1 MGWFPFFIQLEGAR
15 GLLVGGGRVALRK
28 AEKLL
33 PFGAQLTVVAPRICP
48 PLAALPGLTLCRR
61 AFADS
66 DLSPAP
72 DFVIAATGDRA
83 LDRRIAALC
92 RTRRILVNV
101 VDDPAAC
108 GFYFPAL
115 VQRGRL
121 CIGISTGGASPTA
134 AAWLRQKI
142 EALLPPGFD
151 GILDRLAARREA
163 VKAEGGS
170 EAKRA
175 ERLQQ
180 AFALELAAAEAPRA
194 PAAAW
199 ENAGPGRV
207 ALVGAGCGRADLI
220 TVRGLR
226 LLQQCRA
233 VVYDDLIDTAL
244 LDTAPAGAERIYVGK
259 RSGRHSAPQAEINAA
274 LIALAQRGG
283 LTVRLK
289 GGDPY
294 VFGRGGEEALALQRA
309 GIPFEVVPGHHG
321 GHRRPGRSGHTG
333 HAPGR
338 QPRRTHHHGAHAGR
352 NARFFPLGRAGGGW
366 NAGLS
371 DGPAAAAADRC
382 RAAGG
387 RFAAP
392 NARGRAFG
400 RQRAAPGRCAR
411 KPWRDHRR
419 RARGRRRSP
428 GCDCRGRRARDGT
441 AEFPIVNQQEKP
453 LAGGK
458 VPLSAALFFYTV
470 TAAAGRFLYCRGCGS
485 AALRPG
491 AGRSRSGSPGRYR
504 RYTGG
509 SRRG

>member
-33 PFGAQLTVVAPRICP
+33 PFGAQLTVVAPCICP

-92 RTRRILVNV
+92 RARRILVNV

-175 ERLQQ
+175 ERRQQ
-180 AFALELAAAEAPRA
+180 AFALELAAAEAPHA

-244 LDTAPAGAERIYVGK
+244 LDTVPAGAERIYVGK

-309 GIPFEVVPGHHG
+309 GIPFEVVPGITAAIAVPAEAG
-321 GHRRPGRSGHTG
+321 IPVTHRGVSRAVHIITAHTQDETPDFSRWAALAADG
-333 HAPGR
+333 TLVFLMGLQRLPQIA
-338 QPRRTHHHGAHAGR
+338 AG
-352 NARFFPLGRAGGGW
+352 LLAGG
-366 NAGLS
+366 LPPQT
-371 DGPAAAAADRC
+371 PAAVLSGGNAPHPAAVRASLGEITDAA
-382 RAAGG
+382 RAAGVE
-387 RFAAP
+387 AP
-392 NARGRAFG
+392 AV
-400 RQRAAPGRCAR
+400 
-411 KPWRDHRR
+411 
-419 RARGRRRSP
+419 
-428 GCDCRGRRARDGT
+428 
-441 AEFPIVNQQEKP
+441 IVVGDV
-453 LAGGK
+453 AGMELESSQVQK
-458 VPLSAALFFYTV
+458 Q
-470 TAAAGRFLYCRGCGS
+470 
-485 AALRPG
+485 
-491 AGRSRSGSPGRYR
+491 
-504 RYTGG
+504 
-509 SRRG
+509 

>member
-33 PFGAQLTVVAPRICP
+33 PFGAQLTVVAPCICP

-72 DFVIAATGDRA
+72 DFVIAATGERA

-92 RTRRILVNV
+92 RARRILVNV

-170 EAKRA
+170 EAKRD

-180 AFALELAAAEAPRA
+180 AFALELAAAEAPHA
-194 PAAAW
+194 PAAAR

-226 LLQQCRA
+226 LLQQCQA
-233 VVYDDLIDTAL
+233 VVYDDLIDSAL
-244 LDTAPAGAERIYVGK
+244 LDTAPTGAERIYVGK
-259 RSGRHSAPQAEINAA
+259 RSGRRSAPQAEINAA

-309 GIPFEVVPGHHG
+309 GIPFEVVPGITAAIAIPAEAG
-321 GHRRPGRSGHTG
+321 IPVTHRGVSRAVHIITAHTQDETPDFSRWAALAADG
-333 HAPGR
+333 TLVFLMGLQRLPQIA
-338 QPRRTHHHGAHAGR
+338 AG
-352 NARFFPLGRAGGGW
+352 LLAGG
-366 NAGLS
+366 LPPQT
-371 DGPAAAAADRC
+371 PAAVLSGGNAPHLAAVRASLGEITDAA
-382 RAAGG
+382 RAAGVE
-387 RFAAP
+387 AP
-392 NARGRAFG
+392 AVIVVGDVAG
-400 RQRAAPGRCAR
+400 MELL
-411 KPWRDHRR
+411 H
-419 RARGRRRSP
+419 SP
-428 GCDCRGRRARDGT
+428 
-441 AEFPIVNQQEKP
+441 
-453 LAGGK
+453 
-458 VPLSAALFFYTV
+458 S
-470 TAAAGRFLYCRGCGS
+470 
-485 AALRPG
+485 
-491 AGRSRSGSPGRYR
+491 
-504 RYTGG
+504 
-509 SRRG
+509 

>member
-1 MGWFPFFIQLEGAR
+1 MGWFPFFIQLEGAH

-92 RTRRILVNV
+92 RARRILVNV

-180 AFALELAAAEAPRA
+180 AFALELAAAEAPHA
-194 PAAAW
+194 PAAAR
-199 ENAGPGRV
+199 ESAGPGRV

-220 TVRGLR
+220 TVRGLW

-274 LIALAQRGG
+274 LITLAQRGG

-309 GIPFEVVPGHHG
+309 GIPFEVVPGITAAIAVPAEAG
-321 GHRRPGRSGHTG
+321 IPVTHRGVSRAVHIITAHTQDETPDFSRWAALAADG
-333 HAPGR
+333 TLVFLMGLQRLPQIA
-338 QPRRTHHHGAHAGR
+338 AG
-352 NARFFPLGRAGGGW
+352 LLAGG
-366 NAGLS
+366 LPPQT
-371 DGPAAAAADRC
+371 PAAVLSGGNAPHPAAVRASLGEITDAA
-382 RAAGG
+382 RAAGVE
-387 RFAAP
+387 AP
-392 NARGRAFG
+392 AVIVVGDVAGMELLN
-400 RQRAAPGRCAR
+400 
-411 KPWRDHRR
+411 
-419 RARGRRRSP
+419 
-428 GCDCRGRRARDGT
+428 
-441 AEFPIVNQQEKP
+441 FP
-453 LAGGK
+453 
-458 VPLSAALFFYTV
+458 S
-470 TAAAGRFLYCRGCGS
+470 
-485 AALRPG
+485 
-491 AGRSRSGSPGRYR
+491 
-504 RYTGG
+504 
-509 SRRG
+509 

>member
-33 PFGAQLTVVAPRICP
+33 PFGAQLTVVAPCICP

-92 RTRRILVNV
+92 RARRILVNV

-151 GILDRLAARREA
+151 GILDRLASRREA

-180 AFALELAAAEAPRA
+180 AFALELAAAEAPHA
-194 PAAAW
+194 PAAAR

-244 LDTAPAGAERIYVGK
+244 LDTVPAGAERIYVGK

-309 GIPFEVVPGHHG
+309 GIPFEVVPGITAAIAVPAEAG
-321 GHRRPGRSGHTG
+321 IPVTHRGVSRAVHIITAHTQDETPDFSRWAALAADG
-333 HAPGR
+333 TLVFLMGLQRLPQIA
-338 QPRRTHHHGAHAGR
+338 AG
-352 NARFFPLGRAGGGW
+352 LLAGG
-366 NAGLS
+366 LPPQT
-371 DGPAAAAADRC
+371 PAAVLSGGNAPHPAAVRASLGEITDAA
-382 RAAGG
+382 RAAGVE
-387 RFAAP
+387 AP
-392 NARGRAFG
+392 AVIVVGDVAGMELLN
-400 RQRAAPGRCAR
+400 
-411 KPWRDHRR
+411 
-419 RARGRRRSP
+419 
-428 GCDCRGRRARDGT
+428 
-441 AEFPIVNQQEKP
+441 FP
-453 LAGGK
+453 
-458 VPLSAALFFYTV
+458 S
-470 TAAAGRFLYCRGCGS
+470 
-485 AALRPG
+485 
-491 AGRSRSGSPGRYR
+491 
-504 RYTGG
+504 
-509 SRRG
+509 

>member
-1 MGWFPFFIQLEGAR
+1 MGWFPFFVQLEGAR

-33 PFGAQLTVVAPRICP
+33 PFGAQLTVVAPCICP

-180 AFALELAAAEAPRA
+180 AFALELAAAEAPPV
-194 PAAAW
+194 PAAAR

-259 RSGRHSAPQAEINAA
+259 RSGQHSAPQAEINAA

-309 GIPFEVVPGHHG
+309 GIPFEVVPGITAAIAVPAEAG
-321 GHRRPGRSGHTG
+321 IPVTHRGVSRAVHIITAHTQDETPDFSRWAALAADG
-333 HAPGR
+333 TLVFLMGLQRLPQIA
-338 QPRRTHHHGAHAGR
+338 AG
-352 NARFFPLGRAGGGW
+352 LLAGG
-366 NAGLS
+366 LPPQT
-371 DGPAAAAADRC
+371 PAAVLSGGNAPHPAAVRTSLGEITDAA
-382 RAAGG
+382 RAAGVE
-387 RFAAP
+387 AP
-392 NARGRAFG
+392 AVIVVGDVAG
-400 RQRAAPGRCAR
+400 MELL
-411 KPWRDHRR
+411 H
-419 RARGRRRSP
+419 SP
-428 GCDCRGRRARDGT
+428 
-441 AEFPIVNQQEKP
+441 
-453 LAGGK
+453 
-458 VPLSAALFFYTV
+458 S
-470 TAAAGRFLYCRGCGS
+470 
-485 AALRPG
+485 
-491 AGRSRSGSPGRYR
+491 
-504 RYTGG
+504 
-509 SRRG
+509 

>member
-33 PFGAQLTVVAPRICP
+33 PFGAQLTVVAPCICP

-83 LDRRIAALC
+83 LDRRIAELC

-180 AFALELAAAEAPRA
+180 AFALELAAAEAPHA
-194 PAAAW
+194 PAAAR

-244 LDTAPAGAERIYVGK
+244 LDIAPAGAERIYVGK

-309 GIPFEVVPGHHG
+309 GIPFEVVPGITAAIAVPAEAG
-321 GHRRPGRSGHTG
+321 IPVTHRGVSRAVHIITAHTQDETPDFSRWAALAADG
-333 HAPGR
+333 TLVFLMGLQRLPQIA
-338 QPRRTHHHGAHAGR
+338 AG
-352 NARFFPLGRAGGGW
+352 LLAGG
-366 NAGLS
+366 LPPQT
-371 DGPAAAAADRC
+371 PAAVLSGGNAPHPAAVRASLGEITDAA
-382 RAAGG
+382 RAAGVE
-387 RFAAP
+387 AP
-392 NARGRAFG
+392 AVIVVGDVAGMELLN
-400 RQRAAPGRCAR
+400 
-411 KPWRDHRR
+411 
-419 RARGRRRSP
+419 
-428 GCDCRGRRARDGT
+428 
-441 AEFPIVNQQEKP
+441 FP
-453 LAGGK
+453 
-458 VPLSAALFFYTV
+458 S
-470 TAAAGRFLYCRGCGS
+470 
-485 AALRPG
+485 
-491 AGRSRSGSPGRYR
+491 
-504 RYTGG
+504 
-509 SRRG
+509 

>member
-33 PFGAQLTVVAPRICP
+33 PFGAQLTVVAPCICP

-180 AFALELAAAEAPRA
+180 AFALELAAEAPRA
-194 PAAAW
+194 PAAAR
-199 ENAGPGRV
+199 ESAGPGRV

-309 GIPFEVVPGHHG
+309 GIPFEVVPGITAAIAVPAEAG
-321 GHRRPGRSGHTG
+321 IPVTHRGVSRAVHIITAHTQDETPDFSRWAALAADG
-333 HAPGR
+333 TLVFLMGLQRLPQIA
-338 QPRRTHHHGAHAGR
+338 AG
-352 NARFFPLGRAGGGW
+352 LLAGG
-366 NAGLS
+366 LPPQT
-371 DGPAAAAADRC
+371 PAAVLSGGNAPHPAAVRASLGEITDAA
-382 RAAGG
+382 RAAGVE
-387 RFAAP
+387 AP
-392 NARGRAFG
+392 AVIVVGDVAG
-400 RQRAAPGRCAR
+400 MELL
-411 KPWRDHRR
+411 H
-419 RARGRRRSP
+419 SP
-428 GCDCRGRRARDGT
+428 
-441 AEFPIVNQQEKP
+441 
-453 LAGGK
+453 
-458 VPLSAALFFYTV
+458 S
-470 TAAAGRFLYCRGCGS
+470 
-485 AALRPG
+485 
-491 AGRSRSGSPGRYR
+491 
-504 RYTGG
+504 
-509 SRRG
+509 

>member
-33 PFGAQLTVVAPRICP
+33 PFGAQLTVVAPCICP

-92 RTRRILVNV
+92 RARRILVNV

-180 AFALELAAAEAPRA
+180 AFALELAAAEAPHA
-194 PAAAW
+194 PAAAR

-309 GIPFEVVPGHHG
+309 GIPFEVVPGITAAIAVPAEAG
-321 GHRRPGRSGHTG
+321 IPVTHRGVSRAVHIITAHTQDETPDFSRWAALAADG
-333 HAPGR
+333 TLVFLMGLQRLPQIA
-338 QPRRTHHHGAHAGR
+338 AG
-352 NARFFPLGRAGGGW
+352 LLAGG
-366 NAGLS
+366 LPPQT
-371 DGPAAAAADRC
+371 PAAVLSGGNAPHPAAVRANLGEITDAA
-382 RAAGG
+382 RAAGVE
-387 RFAAP
+387 AP
-392 NARGRAFG
+392 AVIVVGDVAG
-400 RQRAAPGRCAR
+400 MELL
-411 KPWRDHRR
+411 H
-419 RARGRRRSP
+419 SP
-428 GCDCRGRRARDGT
+428 
-441 AEFPIVNQQEKP
+441 
-453 LAGGK
+453 
-458 VPLSAALFFYTV
+458 S
-470 TAAAGRFLYCRGCGS
+470 
-485 AALRPG
+485 
-491 AGRSRSGSPGRYR
+491 
-504 RYTGG
+504 
-509 SRRG
+509 

>member
-33 PFGAQLTVVAPRICP
+33 PFGAQLTVVAPCICP

-92 RTRRILVNV
+92 RARRILVNV

-180 AFALELAAAEAPRA
+180 AFALELAAAEAPHA
-194 PAAAW
+194 PAAAR

-233 VVYDDLIDTAL
+233 VVYDDLIDSAL

-309 GIPFEVVPGHHG
+309 GIPFEVVPGITAAIAVPAEAG
-321 GHRRPGRSGHTG
+321 IPVTHRGVSRAVHIITAHTQDETPDFSRWAALAADG
-333 HAPGR
+333 TLVFLMGLQRLPQIA
-338 QPRRTHHHGAHAGR
+338 AG
-352 NARFFPLGRAGGGW
+352 LLAGG
-366 NAGLS
+366 LPPQT
-371 DGPAAAAADRC
+371 PAAVLSGGNAPHPAAVRANLGEITDAA
-382 RAAGG
+382 RAAGVE
-387 RFAAP
+387 AP
-392 NARGRAFG
+392 AVIVVGDVAGMELLN
-400 RQRAAPGRCAR
+400 
-411 KPWRDHRR
+411 
-419 RARGRRRSP
+419 
-428 GCDCRGRRARDGT
+428 
-441 AEFPIVNQQEKP
+441 FP
-453 LAGGK
+453 
-458 VPLSAALFFYTV
+458 S
-470 TAAAGRFLYCRGCGS
+470 
-485 AALRPG
+485 
-491 AGRSRSGSPGRYR
+491 
-504 RYTGG
+504 
-509 SRRG
+509 

>member
-1 MGWFPFFIQLEGAR
+1 MGWFPFFIQLEGTH

-33 PFGAQLTVVAPRICP
+33 PFGAQLTVVAPCICP

-121 CIGISTGGASPTA
+121 CIGISTGGASPSA

-180 AFALELAAAEAPRA
+180 AFALELAAAEAPPV
-194 PAAAW
+194 PAAAR

-259 RSGRHSAPQAEINAA
+259 RSGQHSAPQAEINAA

-309 GIPFEVVPGHHG
+309 GIPFEVVPGITAAIAVPAEAG
-321 GHRRPGRSGHTG
+321 IPVTHRGVSRAVHIITAHTQDETPDFSRWAALAADG
-333 HAPGR
+333 TLVFLMGLQRLPQIA
-338 QPRRTHHHGAHAGR
+338 
-352 NARFFPLGRAGGGW
+352 
-366 NAGLS
+366 AGL
-371 DGPAAAAADRC
+371 
-382 RAAGG
+382 
-387 RFAAP
+387 
-392 NARGRAFG
+392 
-400 RQRAAPGRCAR
+400 
-411 KPWRDHRR
+411 
-419 RARGRRRSP
+419 
-428 GCDCRGRRARDGT
+428 
-441 AEFPIVNQQEKP
+441 
-453 LAGGK
+453 LAGGLPPQTPAA
-458 VPLSAALFFYTV
+458 VLSGGNAPHPAAVRASLGEITD
-470 TAAAGRFLYCRGCGS
+470 AARAADVEAPAVIVVGDVAGMEL
-485 AALRPG
+485 LH
-491 AGRSRSGSPGRYR
+491 SP
-504 RYTGG
+504 
-509 SRRG
+509 S

>member
-1 MGWFPFFIQLEGAR
+1 MGWFPFFVQLEGAR

-33 PFGAQLTVVAPRICP
+33 PFGAQLTVVAPCICP

-180 AFALELAAAEAPRA
+180 AFALELAAAEAPHA
-194 PAAAW
+194 PAAAR

-259 RSGRHSAPQAEINAA
+259 RSGQHSAP
-274 LIALAQRGG
+274 QRGG

-309 GIPFEVVPGHHG
+309 GIPFEVVPGITAAIAVPAEAG
-321 GHRRPGRSGHTG
+321 IPVTHRGVSRAVHIITAHTQDETPDFSRWAALAADG
-333 HAPGR
+333 TLVFLMGLQRLPQIA
-338 QPRRTHHHGAHAGR
+338 AG
-352 NARFFPLGRAGGGW
+352 LLAGG
-366 NAGLS
+366 LPPQT
-371 DGPAAAAADRC
+371 PAAVLSGGNAPHPAAVRASLGEITDAA
-382 RAAGG
+382 RAAGVE
-387 RFAAP
+387 AP
-392 NARGRAFG
+392 AVIVVGDVAGMELLN
-400 RQRAAPGRCAR
+400 
-411 KPWRDHRR
+411 
-419 RARGRRRSP
+419 
-428 GCDCRGRRARDGT
+428 
-441 AEFPIVNQQEKP
+441 FP
-453 LAGGK
+453 
-458 VPLSAALFFYTV
+458 S
-470 TAAAGRFLYCRGCGS
+470 
-485 AALRPG
+485 
-491 AGRSRSGSPGRYR
+491 
-504 RYTGG
+504 
-509 SRRG
+509 

>member
-33 PFGAQLTVVAPRICP
+33 PFGAQLTVVAPCICP

-61 AFADS
+61 AFAGS

-180 AFALELAAAEAPRA
+180 AFALELAAAEAPHA
-194 PAAAW
+194 PAAAR

-233 VVYDDLIDTAL
+233 VVYDDLIDSAL
-244 LDTAPAGAERIYVGK
+244 LDTTPAGAERIYVGK

-274 LIALAQRGG
+274 LIALAQHGG

-309 GIPFEVVPGHHG
+309 GIPFEVVPGITAAIAVPAEAG
-321 GHRRPGRSGHTG
+321 IPVTHRGVSRAVHIITAHTQDETPDFSRWAALAADG
-333 HAPGR
+333 TLVFLMGLQRLPQIA
-338 QPRRTHHHGAHAGR
+338 AG
-352 NARFFPLGRAGGGW
+352 LLAGG
-366 NAGLS
+366 LPPQT
-371 DGPAAAAADRC
+371 PAAVLSGGNAPHPAAVRASLGEITDAA
-382 RAAGG
+382 RAAGVEPPAVIVVG
-387 RFAAP
+387 DVAGMELL
-392 NARGRAFG
+392 N
-400 RQRAAPGRCAR
+400 
-411 KPWRDHRR
+411 
-419 RARGRRRSP
+419 
-428 GCDCRGRRARDGT
+428 
-441 AEFPIVNQQEKP
+441 FP
-453 LAGGK
+453 
-458 VPLSAALFFYTV
+458 S
-470 TAAAGRFLYCRGCGS
+470 
-485 AALRPG
+485 
-491 AGRSRSGSPGRYR
+491 
-504 RYTGG
+504 
-509 SRRG
+509 

>member
-33 PFGAQLTVVAPRICP
+33 PFGAQLTVVAPCICP

-72 DFVIAATGDRA
+72 DFVIATTGDRA

-92 RTRRILVNV
+92 RARRILVNV

-142 EALLPPGFD
+142 EALLPPGFA

-170 EAKRA
+170 EVKRA

-199 ENAGPGRV
+199 ESAGPGRV

-244 LDTAPAGAERIYVGK
+244 LDTVPAGAERIYVGK

-309 GIPFEVVPGHHG
+309 GIRFEVVPGITTAIAVPAEAG
-321 GHRRPGRSGHTG
+321 IPVTHRGVSRAVHIITAHTQDETPDFSSWAALAADG
-333 HAPGR
+333 TLVFLMGLQRLPQIA
-338 QPRRTHHHGAHAGR
+338 AG
-352 NARFFPLGRAGGGW
+352 LLAGG
-366 NAGLS
+366 LPPQT
-371 DGPAAAAADRC
+371 PAAVLSGGNAPHPAAVRASLGEITDAA
-382 RAAGG
+382 RAAGVE
-387 RFAAP
+387 AP
-392 NARGRAFG
+392 AVIVVGDVAG
-400 RQRAAPGRCAR
+400 MELL
-411 KPWRDHRR
+411 H
-419 RARGRRRSP
+419 SP
-428 GCDCRGRRARDGT
+428 
-441 AEFPIVNQQEKP
+441 
-453 LAGGK
+453 
-458 VPLSAALFFYTV
+458 S
-470 TAAAGRFLYCRGCGS
+470 
-485 AALRPG
+485 
-491 AGRSRSGSPGRYR
+491 
-504 RYTGG
+504 
-509 SRRG
+509 

>member
-33 PFGAQLTVVAPRICP
+33 PFGAQLTVVAPCICP

-151 GILDRLAARREA
+151 GILDRLAACREA

-180 AFALELAAAEAPRA
+180 AFALEQAAAEAPPV
-194 PAAAW
+194 PAAAR

-226 LLQQCRA
+226 LLQQCQA

-244 LDTAPAGAERIYVGK
+244 LDTVPAGAERIYVGK

-309 GIPFEVVPGHHG
+309 GIPFEVVPGITAAIAVPAEAG
-321 GHRRPGRSGHTG
+321 IPVTHRGVSRAVHIITAHTQDETPDFSRWAALAADG
-333 HAPGR
+333 TLVFLMGLQRLPQIA
-338 QPRRTHHHGAHAGR
+338 AG
-352 NARFFPLGRAGGGW
+352 LLAGG
-366 NAGLS
+366 LPPQT
-371 DGPAAAAADRC
+371 PAAVLSGGNAPHPAAVRASLGEITDAA
-382 RAAGG
+382 RAAGVE
-387 RFAAP
+387 AP
-392 NARGRAFG
+392 AVIVVGDVAGMELLN
-400 RQRAAPGRCAR
+400 
-411 KPWRDHRR
+411 
-419 RARGRRRSP
+419 
-428 GCDCRGRRARDGT
+428 
-441 AEFPIVNQQEKP
+441 FP
-453 LAGGK
+453 
-458 VPLSAALFFYTV
+458 S
-470 TAAAGRFLYCRGCGS
+470 
-485 AALRPG
+485 
-491 AGRSRSGSPGRYR
+491 
-504 RYTGG
+504 
-509 SRRG
+509 

>member
-1 MGWFPFFIQLEGAR
+1 MGWFPFFVQLEGAR

-33 PFGAQLTVVAPRICP
+33 PFGAQLTVVAPCICP

-309 GIPFEVVPGHHG
+309 GIPFEVVPGITAAIAVPAEAG
-321 GHRRPGRSGHTG
+321 IPVTHRGVSRAVHIITAHTQDETPDFSRWAALAADG
-333 HAPGR
+333 TLVFLMGLQRLPQIA
-338 QPRRTHHHGAHAGR
+338 AG
-352 NARFFPLGRAGGGW
+352 LLAGG
-366 NAGLS
+366 LPPQT
-371 DGPAAAAADRC
+371 PAAVLSGGNAPHPAAVRASLGEITDAA
-382 RAAGG
+382 RAAGVE
-387 RFAAP
+387 AP
-392 NARGRAFG
+392 AVIVVGDVAG
-400 RQRAAPGRCAR
+400 MELL
-411 KPWRDHRR
+411 H
-419 RARGRRRSP
+419 SP
-428 GCDCRGRRARDGT
+428 
-441 AEFPIVNQQEKP
+441 
-453 LAGGK
+453 
-458 VPLSAALFFYTV
+458 S
-470 TAAAGRFLYCRGCGS
+470 
-485 AALRPG
+485 
-491 AGRSRSGSPGRYR
+491 
-504 RYTGG
+504 
-509 SRRG
+509 

>member
-1 MGWFPFFIQLEGAR
+1 MGWFPFFIQLEGTR

-33 PFGAQLTVVAPRICP
+33 PFGAQLTVVAPCICP

-92 RTRRILVNV
+92 RARRILVNV

-180 AFALELAAAEAPRA
+180 AFALELAAAEAPHA
-194 PAAAW
+194 PAAAR

-309 GIPFEVVPGHHG
+309 GIPFEVVPGITAAIAVPAEAG
-321 GHRRPGRSGHTG
+321 IPVTHRGVSRAVHIITAHTQDETPDFSRWAALAADG
-333 HAPGR
+333 TLVFLMGLQRLPQIA
-338 QPRRTHHHGAHAGR
+338 AG
-352 NARFFPLGRAGGGW
+352 LLAGGLPP
-366 NAGLS
+366 AT
-371 DGPAAAAADRC
+371 PAAVLSGGNAPHPAAVCASLGEITDAA
-382 RAAGG
+382 RAAGVE
-387 RFAAP
+387 AP
-392 NARGRAFG
+392 AVIVVGDVAGMELLN
-400 RQRAAPGRCAR
+400 
-411 KPWRDHRR
+411 
-419 RARGRRRSP
+419 SP
-428 GCDCRGRRARDGT
+428 
-441 AEFPIVNQQEKP
+441 
-453 LAGGK
+453 
-458 VPLSAALFFYTV
+458 S
-470 TAAAGRFLYCRGCGS
+470 
-485 AALRPG
+485 
-491 AGRSRSGSPGRYR
+491 
-504 RYTGG
+504 
-509 SRRG
+509 

>member
-33 PFGAQLTVVAPRICP
+33 PFGAQLTVVAPCICP

-72 DFVIAATGDRA
+72 DFVIATTGDRA

-92 RTRRILVNV
+92 RARRILVNV

-142 EALLPPGFD
+142 EALLPPGFA

-199 ENAGPGRV
+199 ESAGPGRV

-244 LDTAPAGAERIYVGK
+244 LDTVPAGAERIYVGK

-309 GIPFEVVPGHHG
+309 GIPFEVVPGITTAIAVPAEAG
-321 GHRRPGRSGHTG
+321 IPVTHRGVSRAVHIITAHTQDETPDFSSWAALAADG
-333 HAPGR
+333 TLVFLMGLQRLPQIA
-338 QPRRTHHHGAHAGR
+338 AG
-352 NARFFPLGRAGGGW
+352 LLAGG
-366 NAGLS
+366 LPPQT
-371 DGPAAAAADRC
+371 PAAVLSGGNAPHPAAVRASLGEITDAA
-382 RAAGG
+382 RAAGVE
-387 RFAAP
+387 AP
-392 NARGRAFG
+392 AVIVVGDVAG
-400 RQRAAPGRCAR
+400 MELL
-411 KPWRDHRR
+411 H
-419 RARGRRRSP
+419 SP
-428 GCDCRGRRARDGT
+428 
-441 AEFPIVNQQEKP
+441 
-453 LAGGK
+453 
-458 VPLSAALFFYTV
+458 S
-470 TAAAGRFLYCRGCGS
+470 
-485 AALRPG
+485 
-491 AGRSRSGSPGRYR
+491 
-504 RYTGG
+504 
-509 SRRG
+509 

>member
-33 PFGAQLTVVAPRICP
+33 PFGAQLTVVAPCICP

-92 RTRRILVNV
+92 HAQRILVNV

-180 AFALELAAAEAPRA
+180 AFALELAAAEAPPV
-194 PAAAW
+194 PAAAR

-226 LLQQCRA
+226 LLQQCQA

-244 LDTAPAGAERIYVGK
+244 LDTVPAGAERIYVGK

-274 LIALAQRGG
+274 LITLAQRGG

-309 GIPFEVVPGHHG
+309 GIPFEVVPGITAAIAVPAEAG
-321 GHRRPGRSGHTG
+321 IPVTHRGVSRAVHIITAHTQDETPDFSRWAALAADG
-333 HAPGR
+333 TLVFLMGLQRLPQIA
-338 QPRRTHHHGAHAGR
+338 AG
-352 NARFFPLGRAGGGW
+352 LLAGG
-366 NAGLS
+366 LPPQT
-371 DGPAAAAADRC
+371 PAAVLSGGNAPHPAAVRASLGEITDAA
-382 RAAGG
+382 RAAGVE
-387 RFAAP
+387 AP
-392 NARGRAFG
+392 AVIVVGDVAG
-400 RQRAAPGRCAR
+400 MELL
-411 KPWRDHRR
+411 H
-419 RARGRRRSP
+419 SP
-428 GCDCRGRRARDGT
+428 
-441 AEFPIVNQQEKP
+441 
-453 LAGGK
+453 
-458 VPLSAALFFYTV
+458 S
-470 TAAAGRFLYCRGCGS
+470 
-485 AALRPG
+485 
-491 AGRSRSGSPGRYR
+491 
-504 RYTGG
+504 
-509 SRRG
+509 

>member
-33 PFGAQLTVVAPRICP
+33 PFGAQLTVVAPCICP

-66 DLSPAP
+66 DFSPAP

-92 RTRRILVNV
+92 RARRILVNV

-180 AFALELAAAEAPRA
+180 AFALELAAAEAPHA
-194 PAAAW
+194 PAAAR

-309 GIPFEVVPGHHG
+309 GIPFEVVPGITAAIAVPAEAG
-321 GHRRPGRSGHTG
+321 IPVTHRGVSRAVHIITAHTQDETPDFSRWAALAADG
-333 HAPGR
+333 TLVFLMGLQRLPQIA
-338 QPRRTHHHGAHAGR
+338 AG
-352 NARFFPLGRAGGGW
+352 LLAGG
-366 NAGLS
+366 LPPQT
-371 DGPAAAAADRC
+371 PAAVLSGGNAPHPAAVRANLGEITDAA
-382 RAAGG
+382 RAAGVE
-387 RFAAP
+387 AP
-392 NARGRAFG
+392 AVIVVGDVAGMELLN
-400 RQRAAPGRCAR
+400 
-411 KPWRDHRR
+411 
-419 RARGRRRSP
+419 
-428 GCDCRGRRARDGT
+428 
-441 AEFPIVNQQEKP
+441 FP
-453 LAGGK
+453 
-458 VPLSAALFFYTV
+458 S
-470 TAAAGRFLYCRGCGS
+470 
-485 AALRPG
+485 
-491 AGRSRSGSPGRYR
+491 
-504 RYTGG
+504 
-509 SRRG
+509 

>member
-33 PFGAQLTVVAPRICP
+33 PFGAQLTVVAPCICP
-48 PLAALPGLTLCRR
+48 PLAVLPGLTLCRR

-180 AFALELAAAEAPRA
+180 AFALELAAAEAPHA
-194 PAAAW
+194 PAAAR

-309 GIPFEVVPGHHG
+309 GIPFEVVPGITAAIAVPAEAG
-321 GHRRPGRSGHTG
+321 IPVTHRGVSRAVHIITAHTQDETPDFSRWAALAADG
-333 HAPGR
+333 TLVFLMGLQRLPQIA
-338 QPRRTHHHGAHAGR
+338 AG
-352 NARFFPLGRAGGGW
+352 LLAGG
-366 NAGLS
+366 LPPQT
-371 DGPAAAAADRC
+371 PAAVLSGGNAPHPAAVRASLGEITDAA
-382 RAAGG
+382 RAAGVE
-387 RFAAP
+387 AP
-392 NARGRAFG
+392 AVIVVGDVAG
-400 RQRAAPGRCAR
+400 MELL
-411 KPWRDHRR
+411 H
-419 RARGRRRSP
+419 SP
-428 GCDCRGRRARDGT
+428 
-441 AEFPIVNQQEKP
+441 
-453 LAGGK
+453 
-458 VPLSAALFFYTV
+458 S
-470 TAAAGRFLYCRGCGS
+470 
-485 AALRPG
+485 
-491 AGRSRSGSPGRYR
+491 
-504 RYTGG
+504 
-509 SRRG
+509 

>member
-33 PFGAQLTVVAPRICP
+33 PFGAQLTVVAPCICP

-92 RTRRILVNV
+92 RARRILVNV

-309 GIPFEVVPGHHG
+309 GIPFEVVPGITAAIAVPAEAG
-321 GHRRPGRSGHTG
+321 IPVTHRGVSRAVHIITAHTQDETPDFSRWAALAADG
-333 HAPGR
+333 TLVFLMGLQRLPQIA
-338 QPRRTHHHGAHAGR
+338 AG
-352 NARFFPLGRAGGGW
+352 LLAGG
-366 NAGLS
+366 LPPQT
-371 DGPAAAAADRC
+371 PAAVLSGGNAPHPAAVRASLGEITDAA
-382 RAAGG
+382 RAAGVE
-387 RFAAP
+387 AP
-392 NARGRAFG
+392 AVIVVGDVAGMELLN
-400 RQRAAPGRCAR
+400 
-411 KPWRDHRR
+411 
-419 RARGRRRSP
+419 
-428 GCDCRGRRARDGT
+428 
-441 AEFPIVNQQEKP
+441 FP
-453 LAGGK
+453 
-458 VPLSAALFFYTV
+458 S
-470 TAAAGRFLYCRGCGS
+470 
-485 AALRPG
+485 
-491 AGRSRSGSPGRYR
+491 
-504 RYTGG
+504 
-509 SRRG
+509 

>member
-33 PFGAQLTVVAPRICP
+33 PFGAQLTVVAPCICP

-92 RTRRILVNV
+92 RARRILVNV

-180 AFALELAAAEAPRA
+180 AFALELAAAEAPHA
-194 PAAAW
+194 PAAAR

-226 LLQQCRA
+226 LLQQCQA
-233 VVYDDLIDTAL
+233 VVYDDLIDSAL

-309 GIPFEVVPGHHG
+309 GIPFEVVPGITAAIAVPAEAG
-321 GHRRPGRSGHTG
+321 IPVTHRGVSRAVHIITAHTQDETPDFSSWAALAADG
-333 HAPGR
+333 TLVFLMGLQRLPQIA
-338 QPRRTHHHGAHAGR
+338 AG
-352 NARFFPLGRAGGGW
+352 LLAGG
-366 NAGLS
+366 LPPQT
-371 DGPAAAAADRC
+371 PAAVLSGGNAPHPAAVRASLGEITDAA
-382 RAAGG
+382 RAAGVE
-387 RFAAP
+387 AP
-392 NARGRAFG
+392 AVIVVGDVAGMELLN
-400 RQRAAPGRCAR
+400 
-411 KPWRDHRR
+411 
-419 RARGRRRSP
+419 
-428 GCDCRGRRARDGT
+428 
-441 AEFPIVNQQEKP
+441 FP
-453 LAGGK
+453 
-458 VPLSAALFFYTV
+458 S
-470 TAAAGRFLYCRGCGS
+470 
-485 AALRPG
+485 
-491 AGRSRSGSPGRYR
+491 
-504 RYTGG
+504 
-509 SRRG
+509 

>member
-1 MGWFPFFIQLEGAR
+1 MGWFPFFVQLEGAR

-33 PFGAQLTVVAPRICP
+33 PFGAQLTVVAPCICP

-180 AFALELAAAEAPRA
+180 AFAHELAAAEAPHA
-194 PAAAW
+194 PAVAR
-199 ENAGPGRV
+199 ESAGPGRV

-244 LDTAPAGAERIYVGK
+244 LDTVPAEAERIYVGK

-309 GIPFEVVPGHHG
+309 GIPFEVVPGITAAIAVPAEAG
-321 GHRRPGRSGHTG
+321 IPVTHRGVSRAVHIITAHTQDETPDFSRWAALAADG
-333 HAPGR
+333 TLVFLMGLQRLPQIA
-338 QPRRTHHHGAHAGR
+338 AG
-352 NARFFPLGRAGGGW
+352 LLAGG
-366 NAGLS
+366 LPPQT
-371 DGPAAAAADRC
+371 PAAVLSGGNAPHPAAVRASLGEITDAA
-382 RAAGG
+382 RAAGVE
-387 RFAAP
+387 AP
-392 NARGRAFG
+392 AVIVVGDVAGMELLN
-400 RQRAAPGRCAR
+400 
-411 KPWRDHRR
+411 
-419 RARGRRRSP
+419 
-428 GCDCRGRRARDGT
+428 
-441 AEFPIVNQQEKP
+441 FP
-453 LAGGK
+453 
-458 VPLSAALFFYTV
+458 S
-470 TAAAGRFLYCRGCGS
+470 
-485 AALRPG
+485 
-491 AGRSRSGSPGRYR
+491 
-504 RYTGG
+504 
-509 SRRG
+509 

>member
-1 MGWFPFFIQLEGAR
+1 MGWFPFFIQLEGTR

-33 PFGAQLTVVAPRICP
+33 PFGAQLTVVAPCICP

-92 RTRRILVNV
+92 RARRILVNV

-180 AFALELAAAEAPRA
+180 AFALELAAAEVPPA
-194 PAAAW
+194 PAAAR

-226 LLQQCRA
+226 LLQQCQA

-244 LDTAPAGAERIYVGK
+244 LDTVPAGAERIYVGK

-309 GIPFEVVPGHHG
+309 GIPFEVVPGITAAIAVPAEAG
-321 GHRRPGRSGHTG
+321 IPVTHRGVSRAVHIITAHTQDETPDFSRWAALAADG
-333 HAPGR
+333 TLVFLMGLQRLPQIA
-338 QPRRTHHHGAHAGR
+338 AG
-352 NARFFPLGRAGGGW
+352 LLAGG
-366 NAGLS
+366 LPPQT
-371 DGPAAAAADRC
+371 PAAVLSGGNAPHPAAVRASLGEITDAA
-382 RAAGG
+382 RAAGVE
-387 RFAAP
+387 AP
-392 NARGRAFG
+392 AVIVVGDVAGMELLN
-400 RQRAAPGRCAR
+400 
-411 KPWRDHRR
+411 
-419 RARGRRRSP
+419 
-428 GCDCRGRRARDGT
+428 
-441 AEFPIVNQQEKP
+441 FP
-453 LAGGK
+453 
-458 VPLSAALFFYTV
+458 S
-470 TAAAGRFLYCRGCGS
+470 
-485 AALRPG
+485 
-491 AGRSRSGSPGRYR
+491 
-504 RYTGG
+504 
-509 SRRG
+509 

>member
-1 MGWFPFFIQLEGAR
+1 MGWFPFFIQLEGAH

-33 PFGAQLTVVAPRICP
+33 PFGAQLTVVAPCICP

-163 VKAEGGS
+163 VKAESGS
-170 EAKRA
+170 EVKRA

-194 PAAAW
+194 PAAAR

-226 LLQQCRA
+226 LLQQCQA
-233 VVYDDLIDTAL
+233 VVYDDLIDSAL
-244 LDTAPAGAERIYVGK
+244 LDTVPAWAERIYVGK

-309 GIPFEVVPGHHG
+309 GIPFEVVPGITAAIAVPAEAG
-321 GHRRPGRSGHTG
+321 IPVTHRGVSRAVHIITAHTQDETPDFSRWAALAADG
-333 HAPGR
+333 TLVFLMGLQRLPQIA
-338 QPRRTHHHGAHAGR
+338 AG
-352 NARFFPLGRAGGGW
+352 LLAGG
-366 NAGLS
+366 LPPQT
-371 DGPAAAAADRC
+371 PAAVLSGGNAPHPAAVRASLGEITDAA
-382 RAAGG
+382 RAAGVE
-387 RFAAP
+387 AP
-392 NARGRAFG
+392 AVIVVGDVAG
-400 RQRAAPGRCAR
+400 MELL
-411 KPWRDHRR
+411 H
-419 RARGRRRSP
+419 SP
-428 GCDCRGRRARDGT
+428 
-441 AEFPIVNQQEKP
+441 
-453 LAGGK
+453 
-458 VPLSAALFFYTV
+458 S
-470 TAAAGRFLYCRGCGS
+470 
-485 AALRPG
+485 
-491 AGRSRSGSPGRYR
+491 
-504 RYTGG
+504 
-509 SRRG
+509 

>member
-33 PFGAQLTVVAPRICP
+33 PFGAQLTVVAPCICP

-92 RTRRILVNV
+92 RARRILVNV

-180 AFALELAAAEAPRA
+180 AFALELAAEAPHA
-194 PAAAW
+194 PAAARGKRR
-199 ENAGPGRV
+199 AGPCRACGGRMRPRGPDH
-207 ALVGAGCGRADLI
+207 GAGAAAAAAMP
-220 TVRGLR
+220 
-226 LLQQCRA
+226 A

-309 GIPFEVVPGHHG
+309 GIPFEVVPGITAAIAVPAEAG
-321 GHRRPGRSGHTG
+321 IPVTHRGVSRAVHIITAHTQDETPDFSRWAALAADG
-333 HAPGR
+333 TLVFLMGLQRLPQIA
-338 QPRRTHHHGAHAGR
+338 AG
-352 NARFFPLGRAGGGW
+352 LLAGGLPPRNGPRPCFRGG
-366 NAGLS
+366 NAPH
-371 DGPAAAAADRC
+371 PAAVRASLGEITDAA
-382 RAAGG
+382 RAAGVE
-387 RFAAP
+387 AP
-392 NARGRAFG
+392 AVIVVGDVAGMELLN
-400 RQRAAPGRCAR
+400 
-411 KPWRDHRR
+411 
-419 RARGRRRSP
+419 
-428 GCDCRGRRARDGT
+428 
-441 AEFPIVNQQEKP
+441 FP
-453 LAGGK
+453 
-458 VPLSAALFFYTV
+458 S
-470 TAAAGRFLYCRGCGS
+470 
-485 AALRPG
+485 
-491 AGRSRSGSPGRYR
+491 
-504 RYTGG
+504 
-509 SRRG
+509 

>member
-33 PFGAQLTVVAPRICP
+33 PFGAQLTVVAPCICP

-92 RTRRILVNV
+92 RARRILVNV

-180 AFALELAAAEAPRA
+180 AFALELAAAEAPPV
-194 PAAAW
+194 PAAAR

-309 GIPFEVVPGHHG
+309 GIPFEVVPGITAAIAVPAEAG
-321 GHRRPGRSGHTG
+321 IPVTHRGVSRAVHIITAHTQDETPDFSRWAALAADG
-333 HAPGR
+333 TLVFLMGLQRLPQIA
-338 QPRRTHHHGAHAGR
+338 AG
-352 NARFFPLGRAGGGW
+352 LLAGG
-366 NAGLS
+366 LPPQT
-371 DGPAAAAADRC
+371 PAAVLSGGNAPHPAAVRASLGEITDAA
-382 RAAGG
+382 RAAGVE
-387 RFAAP
+387 AP
-392 NARGRAFG
+392 AVIVVGDVAGMELLN
-400 RQRAAPGRCAR
+400 
-411 KPWRDHRR
+411 
-419 RARGRRRSP
+419 
-428 GCDCRGRRARDGT
+428 
-441 AEFPIVNQQEKP
+441 FP
-453 LAGGK
+453 
-458 VPLSAALFFYTV
+458 S
-470 TAAAGRFLYCRGCGS
+470 
-485 AALRPG
+485 
-491 AGRSRSGSPGRYR
+491 
-504 RYTGG
+504 
-509 SRRG
+509 

>member
-48 PLAALPGLTLCRR
+48 PLAVLPGLTLCRR

-92 RTRRILVNV
+92 RARRILVNV

-175 ERLQQ
+175 ERRQQ

-194 PAAAW
+194 PAAAR
-199 ENAGPGRV
+199 ESAGPGRV

-309 GIPFEVVPGHHG
+309 GIPFEVVPGITAAIAVPAEAG
-321 GHRRPGRSGHTG
+321 IPVTHRGVSRAVHIITAHTQDETPDFSRWAALAADG
-333 HAPGR
+333 TLVFLMGLQRLPQIA
-338 QPRRTHHHGAHAGR
+338 AG
-352 NARFFPLGRAGGGW
+352 LLAGG
-366 NAGLS
+366 LPPQT
-371 DGPAAAAADRC
+371 PAAVLSGGNAPHPAAVRASLGEITDAA
-382 RAAGG
+382 RAAGVE
-387 RFAAP
+387 AP
-392 NARGRAFG
+392 AVIVVGDVAG
-400 RQRAAPGRCAR
+400 MELL
-411 KPWRDHRR
+411 H
-419 RARGRRRSP
+419 SP
-428 GCDCRGRRARDGT
+428 
-441 AEFPIVNQQEKP
+441 
-453 LAGGK
+453 
-458 VPLSAALFFYTV
+458 S
-470 TAAAGRFLYCRGCGS
+470 
-485 AALRPG
+485 
-491 AGRSRSGSPGRYR
+491 
-504 RYTGG
+504 
-509 SRRG
+509 

>member
-1 MGWFPFFIQLEGAR
+1 MGWFPFFIRLDGAR

-33 PFGAQLTVVAPRICP
+33 PFGAQLTVVAPCICP

-72 DFVIAATGDRA
+72 DFVIAATGERA

-180 AFALELAAAEAPRA
+180 AFALELAAAEAPHA
-194 PAAAW
+194 PAAAR

-244 LDTAPAGAERIYVGK
+244 LDTVPAGAERIYVGK

-309 GIPFEVVPGHHG
+309 GIPFEVVPGITAAIAVPAEAG
-321 GHRRPGRSGHTG
+321 IPVTHRGVSRAVHIITAHTQDETPDFSRWAALAADG
-333 HAPGR
+333 TLVFLMGLQRLPQIA
-338 QPRRTHHHGAHAGR
+338 AG
-352 NARFFPLGRAGGGW
+352 LLAGG
-366 NAGLS
+366 LPPQT
-371 DGPAAAAADRC
+371 PAAVLSGGNAPHPAAVRAILGEITDAA
-382 RAAGG
+382 RAAGVE
-387 RFAAP
+387 AP
-392 NARGRAFG
+392 AV
-400 RQRAAPGRCAR
+400 
-411 KPWRDHRR
+411 
-419 RARGRRRSP
+419 
-428 GCDCRGRRARDGT
+428 
-441 AEFPIVNQQEKP
+441 IVVGDV
-453 LAGGK
+453 AGMELESSQVQK
-458 VPLSAALFFYTV
+458 Q
-470 TAAAGRFLYCRGCGS
+470 
-485 AALRPG
+485 
-491 AGRSRSGSPGRYR
+491 
-504 RYTGG
+504 
-509 SRRG
+509 

>member
-1 MGWFPFFIQLEGAR
+1 M
-15 GLLVGGGRVALRK
+15 GGGRVALRK

-33 PFGAQLTVVAPRICP
+33 PFGAQLTVVAPCFCP

-92 RTRRILVNV
+92 RARRILVNV

-194 PAAAW
+194 PAAAR

-207 ALVGAGCGRADLI
+207 ALVGAGCGHADLI

-309 GIPFEVVPGHHG
+309 GIPFEVVPGITAAIAVPAEAG
-321 GHRRPGRSGHTG
+321 IPVTHRGVSRAVHIITAHTQDETPDFSRWAALAADG
-333 HAPGR
+333 TLVFLMGLQRLPQIA
-338 QPRRTHHHGAHAGR
+338 AG
-352 NARFFPLGRAGGGW
+352 LLAGG
-366 NAGLS
+366 LPPQT
-371 DGPAAAAADRC
+371 PAAVLSGGNAPHPAAVRASLGEITDAA
-382 RAAGG
+382 RAAGVE
-387 RFAAP
+387 AP
-392 NARGRAFG
+392 AVIVVGDVAG
-400 RQRAAPGRCAR
+400 MELL
-411 KPWRDHRR
+411 H
-419 RARGRRRSP
+419 SP
-428 GCDCRGRRARDGT
+428 
-441 AEFPIVNQQEKP
+441 
-453 LAGGK
+453 
-458 VPLSAALFFYTV
+458 S
-470 TAAAGRFLYCRGCGS
+470 
-485 AALRPG
+485 
-491 AGRSRSGSPGRYR
+491 
-504 RYTGG
+504 
-509 SRRG
+509 

>member
-92 RTRRILVNV
+92 RARRILVNV

-151 GILDRLAARREA
+151 GILGRLAARREA

-180 AFALELAAAEAPRA
+180 AFALELAAAEAPHA
-194 PAAAW
+194 PAAAR

-309 GIPFEVVPGHHG
+309 GIPFEVVPGITAAIAVPAEAG
-321 GHRRPGRSGHTG
+321 IPVTHRGVSRAVHIITAHTQDETPDFSRWAALAADG
-333 HAPGR
+333 TLVFLMGLQRLPQIA
-338 QPRRTHHHGAHAGR
+338 AG
-352 NARFFPLGRAGGGW
+352 LLAGG
-366 NAGLS
+366 LPPQT
-371 DGPAAAAADRC
+371 PAAVLSGGNAPHPAAVRASLGEITTAA
-382 RAAGG
+382 RAAGVE
-387 RFAAP
+387 AP
-392 NARGRAFG
+392 AVIVVGDVAG
-400 RQRAAPGRCAR
+400 MELL
-411 KPWRDHRR
+411 H
-419 RARGRRRSP
+419 SP
-428 GCDCRGRRARDGT
+428 
-441 AEFPIVNQQEKP
+441 
-453 LAGGK
+453 
-458 VPLSAALFFYTV
+458 S
-470 TAAAGRFLYCRGCGS
+470 
-485 AALRPG
+485 
-491 AGRSRSGSPGRYR
+491 
-504 RYTGG
+504 
-509 SRRG
+509 

>member
-33 PFGAQLTVVAPRICP
+33 PFGAQLTVVAPCICP

-180 AFALELAAAEAPRA
+180 AFALELAAAEAPHA
-194 PAAAW
+194 PAAAR

-309 GIPFEVVPGHHG
+309 GIPFEVVPGITAAIAVPAEAG
-321 GHRRPGRSGHTG
+321 IPVTHRGVSRAVHIITAHTQDETPDFSRWAALAADG
-333 HAPGR
+333 TLVFLMGLQRLPQIA
-338 QPRRTHHHGAHAGR
+338 AG
-352 NARFFPLGRAGGGW
+352 LLAGG
-366 NAGLS
+366 LPPQT
-371 DGPAAAAADRC
+371 PAAVLSGGNAPHPAAVRASLGEITTAA
-382 RAAGG
+382 RAAGVE
-387 RFAAP
+387 AP
-392 NARGRAFG
+392 AVIVVGDVAGMELLN
-400 RQRAAPGRCAR
+400 
-411 KPWRDHRR
+411 
-419 RARGRRRSP
+419 
-428 GCDCRGRRARDGT
+428 
-441 AEFPIVNQQEKP
+441 FP
-453 LAGGK
+453 
-458 VPLSAALFFYTV
+458 S
-470 TAAAGRFLYCRGCGS
+470 
-485 AALRPG
+485 
-491 AGRSRSGSPGRYR
+491 
-504 RYTGG
+504 
-509 SRRG
+509 

>member
-1 MGWFPFFIQLEGAR
+1 MGWFPFFIQLEGTR

-33 PFGAQLTVVAPRICP
+33 PFGAQLTVVAPCICP

-92 RTRRILVNV
+92 RARRILVNV

-180 AFALELAAAEAPRA
+180 AFALELAAAEAPHA

-309 GIPFEVVPGHHG
+309 GIPFEVVPGITAAIAVPAEAG
-321 GHRRPGRSGHTG
+321 IPVTHRGVSRAVHIITAHTQDETPDFSRWAALAADG
-333 HAPGR
+333 TLVFLMGLQRLPQIA
-338 QPRRTHHHGAHAGR
+338 AG
-352 NARFFPLGRAGGGW
+352 LLAGGLTPATPAAVLSGG
-366 NAGLS
+366 NAPHPAAVRASLGEI
-371 DGPAAAAADRC
+371 AAAA
-382 RAAGG
+382 RAADVE
-387 RFAAP
+387 AP
-392 NARGRAFG
+392 AVIVVGDVAGMELLN
-400 RQRAAPGRCAR
+400 
-411 KPWRDHRR
+411 
-419 RARGRRRSP
+419 
-428 GCDCRGRRARDGT
+428 
-441 AEFPIVNQQEKP
+441 FP
-453 LAGGK
+453 
-458 VPLSAALFFYTV
+458 S
-470 TAAAGRFLYCRGCGS
+470 
-485 AALRPG
+485 
-491 AGRSRSGSPGRYR
+491 
-504 RYTGG
+504 
-509 SRRG
+509 

>member
-1 MGWFPFFIQLEGAR
+1 MGWFPFFIQLEGTR

-33 PFGAQLTVVAPRICP
+33 PFGAQLTVVAPCICP

-92 RTRRILVNV
+92 RARRILVNV

-180 AFALELAAAEAPRA
+180 AFALELAAAEAPHA
-194 PAAAW
+194 PAAAR

-309 GIPFEVVPGHHG
+309 GIPFEVVPGITAAIAVPAEAG
-321 GHRRPGRSGHTG
+321 IPVTHRGVSRAVHIITAHTQDETPDFSRWAALAADG
-333 HAPGR
+333 TLVFLMGLQRLPQIA
-338 QPRRTHHHGAHAGR
+338 
-352 NARFFPLGRAGGGW
+352 
-366 NAGLS
+366 AGL
-371 DGPAAAAADRC
+371 
-382 RAAGG
+382 
-387 RFAAP
+387 
-392 NARGRAFG
+392 
-400 RQRAAPGRCAR
+400 
-411 KPWRDHRR
+411 
-419 RARGRRRSP
+419 
-428 GCDCRGRRARDGT
+428 
-441 AEFPIVNQQEKP
+441 
-453 LAGGK
+453 LAGGLPPQTPAA
-458 VPLSAALFFYTV
+458 VLSGGNAPHPAAVRASLGEITD
-470 TAAAGRFLYCRGCGS
+470 AARAADVEAPAVIVVGDVAGMELLNFPS
-485 AALRPG
+485 
-491 AGRSRSGSPGRYR
+491 
-504 RYTGG
+504 
-509 SRRG
+509 

>member
-33 PFGAQLTVVAPRICP
+33 PFGAQLTVVAPCICP

-92 RTRRILVNV
+92 RARRILVNV

-151 GILDRLAARREA
+151 GILDRLASRREA

-180 AFALELAAAEAPRA
+180 AFALELAAAEAPHA
-194 PAAAW
+194 PAAAR

-226 LLQQCRA
+226 LLQQCQA
-233 VVYDDLIDTAL
+233 VVYDDLIDSAL
-244 LDTAPAGAERIYVGK
+244 LDTVPAWAERIYVGK

-309 GIPFEVVPGHHG
+309 GIPFEVVPGITAAIAVPAEAG
-321 GHRRPGRSGHTG
+321 IPVTHRGVSRAVHIITAHTQDETPDFSRWAALAADG
-333 HAPGR
+333 TLVFLMGLQRLPQIA
-338 QPRRTHHHGAHAGR
+338 AG
-352 NARFFPLGRAGGGW
+352 LLAGG
-366 NAGLS
+366 LPPQT
-371 DGPAAAAADRC
+371 PAAVLSGGNAPHPAAVRASLGEITTAA
-382 RAAGG
+382 RAAGVE
-387 RFAAP
+387 AP
-392 NARGRAFG
+392 AVIVVGDVAG
-400 RQRAAPGRCAR
+400 MELL
-411 KPWRDHRR
+411 H
-419 RARGRRRSP
+419 SP
-428 GCDCRGRRARDGT
+428 
-441 AEFPIVNQQEKP
+441 
-453 LAGGK
+453 
-458 VPLSAALFFYTV
+458 S
-470 TAAAGRFLYCRGCGS
+470 
-485 AALRPG
+485 
-491 AGRSRSGSPGRYR
+491 
-504 RYTGG
+504 
-509 SRRG
+509 

>member
-33 PFGAQLTVVAPRICP
+33 PFGAQLTVVAPCICP

-72 DFVIAATGDRA
+72 DFVIATTGDRA

-92 RTRRILVNV
+92 RARRILVNV

-142 EALLPPGFD
+142 EALLPPGFA

-170 EAKRA
+170 EVKRA

-199 ENAGPGRV
+199 ESAGPGRV

-244 LDTAPAGAERIYVGK
+244 LDTVPAGAERIYVGK

-309 GIPFEVVPGHHG
+309 GIPFEVVPGITTAIAVPAEAG
-321 GHRRPGRSGHTG
+321 IPVTHRGVSRAVHIITAHTQDETPDFSSWAALAADG
-333 HAPGR
+333 TLVFLMGLQRLPQIA
-338 QPRRTHHHGAHAGR
+338 AG
-352 NARFFPLGRAGGGW
+352 LLAGG
-366 NAGLS
+366 LPPQT
-371 DGPAAAAADRC
+371 PAAVLSGGNAPHPAAVRASLGEITDAA
-382 RAAGG
+382 RAAGVE
-387 RFAAP
+387 AP
-392 NARGRAFG
+392 AVIVVGDVAG
-400 RQRAAPGRCAR
+400 MELL
-411 KPWRDHRR
+411 H
-419 RARGRRRSP
+419 SP
-428 GCDCRGRRARDGT
+428 
-441 AEFPIVNQQEKP
+441 
-453 LAGGK
+453 
-458 VPLSAALFFYTV
+458 S
-470 TAAAGRFLYCRGCGS
+470 
-485 AALRPG
+485 
-491 AGRSRSGSPGRYR
+491 
-504 RYTGG
+504 
-509 SRRG
+509 

>member
-1 MGWFPFFIQLEGAR
+1 MGWFPFFIRLEGKR

-33 PFGAQLTVVAPRICP
+33 PFGAQLTVVAPCICP

-61 AFADS
+61 AFAGS

-180 AFALELAAAEAPRA
+180 AFALELAAAEAPHA
-194 PAAAW
+194 PAAAR

-244 LDTAPAGAERIYVGK
+244 LDTVPAGAERIYVGK

-274 LIALAQRGG
+274 LIALAQ
-283 LTVRLK
+283 
-289 GGDPY
+289 
-294 VFGRGGEEALALQRA
+294 Q
-309 GIPFEVVPGHHG
+309 
-321 GHRRPGRSGHTG
+321 
-333 HAPGR
+333 
-338 QPRRTHHHGAHAGR
+338 
-352 NARFFPLGRAGGGW
+352 
-366 NAGLS
+366 
-371 DGPAAAAADRC
+371 
-382 RAAGG
+382 
-387 RFAAP
+387 
-392 NARGRAFG
+392 
-400 RQRAAPGRCAR
+400 
-411 KPWRDHRR
+411 
-419 RARGRRRSP
+419 
-428 GCDCRGRRARDGT
+428 
-441 AEFPIVNQQEKP
+441 
-453 LAGGK
+453 
-458 VPLSAALFFYTV
+458 
-470 TAAAGRFLYCRGCGS
+470 
-485 AALRPG
+485 
-491 AGRSRSGSPGRYR
+491 
-504 RYTGG
+504 
-509 SRRG
+509 

>member
-33 PFGAQLTVVAPRICP
+33 PFGAQLTVVAPCICP

-180 AFALELAAAEAPRA
+180 AFALELAAAEAPPV
-194 PAAAW
+194 PAAAR

-259 RSGRHSAPQAEINAA
+259 RSGQHSAPQAEINAA

-309 GIPFEVVPGHHG
+309 GIPFEVVPGITAAIAVPAEAG
-321 GHRRPGRSGHTG
+321 IPVTHRGISRAVHIVTAHTQDETPDFSRWAALAADG
-333 HAPGR
+333 TLVFLMGLQRLPQIA
-338 QPRRTHHHGAHAGR
+338 AG
-352 NARFFPLGRAGGGW
+352 LLAGG
-366 NAGLS
+366 LPPQT
-371 DGPAAAAADRC
+371 PAAVLSGGNAPHPAAVRASLGEITDAA
-382 RAAGG
+382 RAAGVE
-387 RFAAP
+387 AP
-392 NARGRAFG
+392 AVIVVGDVAG
-400 RQRAAPGRCAR
+400 MELL
-411 KPWRDHRR
+411 H
-419 RARGRRRSP
+419 SP
-428 GCDCRGRRARDGT
+428 
-441 AEFPIVNQQEKP
+441 
-453 LAGGK
+453 
-458 VPLSAALFFYTV
+458 S
-470 TAAAGRFLYCRGCGS
+470 
-485 AALRPG
+485 
-491 AGRSRSGSPGRYR
+491 
-504 RYTGG
+504 
-509 SRRG
+509 

>member
-1 MGWFPFFIQLEGAR
+1 MGWFPFFIQLEGTR

-33 PFGAQLTVVAPRICP
+33 PFGAQLTVVAPCICP

-180 AFALELAAAEAPRA
+180 AFALELAAAEAPHA
-194 PAAAW
+194 PAAAR

-309 GIPFEVVPGHHG
+309 GIPFEVVPGITAAIAVPAEAG
-321 GHRRPGRSGHTG
+321 IPVTHRGVSRAVHIITAHTQDETPDFSRWAALAADG
-333 HAPGR
+333 TLVFLMGLQRLPQIA
-338 QPRRTHHHGAHAGR
+338 AG
-352 NARFFPLGRAGGGW
+352 LLAGG
-366 NAGLS
+366 LPPQT
-371 DGPAAAAADRC
+371 PAAVLSGGNAPHPAAVRASLGEITDAA
-382 RAAGG
+382 RAAGDE
-387 RFAAP
+387 AP
-392 NARGRAFG
+392 AVIVVGDVAGMELLN
-400 RQRAAPGRCAR
+400 
-411 KPWRDHRR
+411 
-419 RARGRRRSP
+419 
-428 GCDCRGRRARDGT
+428 
-441 AEFPIVNQQEKP
+441 FP
-453 LAGGK
+453 
-458 VPLSAALFFYTV
+458 S
-470 TAAAGRFLYCRGCGS
+470 
-485 AALRPG
+485 
-491 AGRSRSGSPGRYR
+491 
-504 RYTGG
+504 
-509 SRRG
+509 